1 MADTFHRLLRIL
13 AMIPRAPKW
22 IDVDTIAK
30 NLAAEDLEPEKRTLQ
45 RDLLKLERMGLG
57 LELVNPD
64 ERPYQWRFSPT
75 ASTLFLPGL
84 DPQAALALRLV
95 ELHMERLVPK
105 STMRALQPALQA
117 ARAAL
122 EGKPVARWLDRVRMT
137 SRSQAL
143 LPPKVDGAVVSA
155 VHEALLEGRQLKARY
170 KKPSADEPTE
180 FILHP
185 LGLAYRDWSGSLVA
199 TAWDFQDPRVYPLHR
214 FAAAEVL
221 PAKAVAKGDFNLD
234 EYIASGAL
242 GFPVG
247 ADIDVALLFDE
258 RPGALIQETPL
269 AADQRVT
276 VHTDRRVLVQARVPD
291 TIVLRAW
298 ILGHGPTVEVK
309 KPAALRKA
317 IAEQHRKAAARYRR
331 DA

>member
-22 IDVDTIAK
+22 IDIDTIAK

-45 RDLLKLERMGLG
+45 RDLLKLERMGFG

-84 DPQAALALRLV
+84 DPQAALAMRLV

-122 EGKPVARWLDRVRMT
+122 DGKPVARWLERVRVT

-170 KKPSADEPTE
+170 KKPSADEPRE
-180 FILHP
+180 MILHP

-199 TAWDFQDPRVYPLHR
+199 TAWDFEDPRPYPLHR
-214 FAAAEVL
+214 FASADVL
-221 PAKAVAKGDFNLD
+221 PAKAAARPDFDLDGFIAKGELS
-234 EYIASGAL
+234 YR
-242 GFPVG
+242 VG

-258 RPGALIQETPL
+258 GPGLLLQESPL

-276 VHTDRRVLVQARVPD
+276 VQGDKRVLVQARVPD

-298 ILGHGPTVEVK
+298 ILGYGPAVEVK

-317 IAEQHRKAAARYRR
+317 IASAHRAAAMRYR
-331 DA
+331 